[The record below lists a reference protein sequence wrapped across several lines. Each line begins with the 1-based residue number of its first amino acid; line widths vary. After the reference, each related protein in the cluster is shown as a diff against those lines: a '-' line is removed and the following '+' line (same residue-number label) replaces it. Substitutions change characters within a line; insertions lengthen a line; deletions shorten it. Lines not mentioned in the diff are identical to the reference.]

1 MAKMAQFRYYS
12 KDNPNNSYPSTDG
25 EKSYTVF
32 CGDVAFRAYAP
43 IHQFGIQTLPG
54 TKLFINQSQNP
65 IIVGGT
71 GVFEVD
77 CDATTAT
84 INSFRIDQKS
94 METIDKLINGYLI
107 IDIVYGSEE
116 D

>member
-12 KDNPNNSYPSTDG
+12 DDNPNNSYPAVES
-25 EKSYTVF
+25 ENYSVF
-32 CGDVAFRAYAP
+32 CADTAFRGYAP

-54 TKLFINQSQNP
+54 TKIYINQSQNP
-65 IIVGGT
+65 IIIGGT
-71 GVFEVD
+71 GMLEID

-84 INSFRIDQKS
+84 INTFRIDQSS
-94 METIDKLINGYLI
+94 MEIIRNLPNGYLV

>member
-12 KDNPNNSYPSTDG
+12 ENSPNNSYPSADNQ
-25 EKSYTVF
+25 SYTIF
-32 CGDVAFRAYAP
+32 CADTAFRAYAP

-54 TKLFINQSQNP
+54 TKIFINQSQNP
-65 IIVGGT
+65 IIIGGT
-71 GVFEVD
+71 GIFEVD

-84 INSFRIDQKS
+84 INSFRIDQNS
-94 METIDKLINGYLI
+94 METINKLPNGYLI

>member
-12 KDNPNNSYPSTDG
+12 DDNPNNSYPAVES
-25 EKSYTVF
+25 ENYSVF
-32 CGDVAFRAYAP
+32 CADTAFRGYAP

-54 TKLFINQSQNP
+54 TKIYINQS
-65 IIVGGT
+65 
-71 GVFEVD
+71 
-77 CDATTAT
+77 
-84 INSFRIDQKS
+84 S
-94 METIDKLINGYLI
+94 MEIIRNLPNGYLV